1 MSTLQCGK
9 GGNENLFPLKILP
22 ILNIAFKKK
31 ASMTKMFLLIHSGV
45 LPKFRY
51 LQHKKVRES

>member
-9 GGNENLFPLKILP
+9 GGNENLLNLKILA
-22 ILNIAFKKK
+22 ILNIVFKKK
-31 ASMTKMFLLIHSGV
+31 ASMTKMFLLIRSGV

-51 LQHKKVRES
+51 LQHKKIHES